1 MNKTIINIMTISTM
15 AWLGAMTNADACTG
29 ITLHTLGGETVPART
44 IEWAGN
50 DLESKYA
57 IVPRGHKMQSMVP
70 GGEMKGMTF
79 TARYGFVGLAVQQ
92 PEFVV
97 EGLNETGLSAG
108 LFYFPGCGEYEAY
121 KPEDNARTVVDL
133 QLVSWILSQF
143 VTIDEVKAAI
153 TEIRITNIDPRAGT
167 VHWRI
172 TEPNG
177 KQVVLEIVG
186 GKLHFFDSTATG
198 VLTNSPGY
206 EWHLANLNNYVNL
219 TTGVSPAH
227 KLGNLELRS
236 WGGGSGMHGLPGDMT
251 PPSRFVR
258 AAFFS
263 LNAPVQATPEKSVV
277 QAFHILNNFDIPTG
291 IQFAPGDTVPDIPSA
306 TQWTVASDLTNRRI
320 YYRTMHNSTIRCF
333 DLRSIDFGK
342 VKYQWQPLDKVKAQ
356 PFEMIRVK

>member
-1 MNKTIINIMTISTM
+1 MNKTIHSMTIS
-15 AWLGAMTNADACTG
+15 AMTWLCGMANADACTG
-29 ITLHTLGGETVPART
+29 ITLHSALGETVPARS

-57 IVPRGHKMQSMVP
+57 IVPRRHTMQSMVP
-70 GGEMKGMTF
+70 GGEVKGLTF

-97 EGLNETGLSAG
+97 EGLNEAGLSAG

-121 KPEDNARTVVDL
+121 KPENDAHTVVDL

-143 VTIDEVKAAI
+143 ATIDEVKAGI
-153 TEIRITNIDPRAGT
+153 GKIHITNIDPRAGT

-172 TEPNG
+172 TEPDG

-186 GKLHFFDSTATG
+186 GKLQFFDSTATG

-219 TTGVSPAH
+219 STGVSTAH
-227 KLGNLELRS
+227 KLGGLELRS

-263 LNAPVQATPEKSVV
+263 LTAPVQPVAAKCVT

-291 IQFAPGDTVPDIPSA
+291 IQFAADAQVPDIPSA
-306 TQWTVASDLTNRRI
+306 TQWTVASDLSNLRI
-320 YYRTMHNSTIRCF
+320 YYRTMHNSNIRCF

-342 VKYQWQPLDKVKAQ
+342 VKYQWHALDEVKSQPI
-356 PFEMIRVK
+356 EMIRVK

>member
-1 MNKTIINIMTISTM
+1 MNKTIIKIMTLTSM
-15 AWLGAMTNADACTG
+15 AWIGAMSDADACTG
-29 ITLHTLGGETVPART
+29 ITLHTLGGETVPARS

-57 IVPRGHKMQSMVP
+57 IVPRHHKMQSMVP
-70 GGEMKGMTF
+70 GGEMKGLTF

-97 EGLNETGLSAG
+97 EGLNEAGLSAG
-108 LFYFPGCGEYEAY
+108 LFYFPGCGEYEPY
-121 KPEDNARTVVDL
+121 KAENNSSTVVDL

-143 VTIDEVKAAI
+143 STIDDLKAAI
-153 TEIRITNIDPRAGT
+153 TKIHITNIDPRAGT

-177 KQVVLEIVG
+177 KQVVLEIVD
-186 GKLHFFDSTATG
+186 GKLQFFDSTATG

-219 TTGVSPAH
+219 RTGVSATQ

-263 LNAPVQATPEKSVV
+263 LNAPAQPTAEKSIT

-306 TQWTVASDLTNRRI
+306 TQWTVASDLSNRRI
-320 YYRTMHNSTIRCF
+320 YYRTMYNSNIRCF
-333 DLRSIDFGK
+333 DLKTIDFGK
-342 VKYQWQPLDKVKAQ
+342 VKYQWRALDEQKTQPIEV
-356 PFEMIRVK
+356 IRIK